1 MVAYVFDKIL
11 SDGVRAGQLP
21 GRTQTARDWFRD
33 TAKNTRTTPESIMRG
48 DKTRYTN
55 RTMLGKMYMFFYDP
69 KHKKT
74 LKTYDTFPLIFPIS
88 RLSDGFVGM
97 NFHYLGL
104 KERAVLMDALYELTN
119 NNKFDDKTKLRLT
132 FEMLNKS
139 AKYKYFKPTVHRYL
153 SAHVRSRFLEIASAE
168 WDTALFLPVERFEK
182 QGKRTVWA
190 DSRKSV

>member
-1 MVAYVFDKIL
+1 
-11 SDGVRAGQLP
+11 
-21 GRTQTARDWFRD
+21 
-33 TAKNTRTTPESIMRG
+33 
-48 DKTRYTN
+48 
-55 RTMLGKMYMFFYDP
+55 MLGKMYMFFYDP

>member
-33 TAKNTRTTPESIMRG
+33 TAKNTSTTPESIMRG